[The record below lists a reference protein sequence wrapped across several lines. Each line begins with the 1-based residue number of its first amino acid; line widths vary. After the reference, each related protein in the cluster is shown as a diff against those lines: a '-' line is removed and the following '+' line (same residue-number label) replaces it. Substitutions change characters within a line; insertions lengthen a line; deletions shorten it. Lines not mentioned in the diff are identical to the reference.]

1 MTNNEYIFSYKSRDL
16 NRPNVILYGMEELQ
30 LLKVEVEVL
39 QEVNISNER
48 YNFIESIK
56 NIDEKDLTEDII
68 KERDRIIPE
77 DFCVYYKI
85 YPHTTIMYDNL
96 SCFLNEH
103 TEISNDFNKFEEFKK
118 DIHLLETLDEY
129 LLNNISETGNL
140 TYQDMIQYHVKLKEM
155 IENVFNVISERYG
168 LEYTGKNDNWDIPE
182 PQNQIEEFMKTL
194 IEKTK

>member
-16 NRPNVILYGMEELQ
+16 NRPNVLLYGMEEIP
-30 LLKVEVEVL
+30 LLNVQVEIL

-48 YNFIESIK
+48 LQFLESIK
-56 NIDEKDLTEDII
+56 NLKEEELTEDII

-85 YPHTTIMYDNL
+85 YPHTNIMYDNL
-96 SCFLNEH
+96 SCFLNEN

-129 LLNNISETGNL
+129 LLNNISETGNF
-140 TYQDMIQYHVKLKEM
+140 TYQDMLEYHVKLKEM
-155 IENVFNVISERYG
+155 LENVFNIISERYG

-194 IEKTK
+194 IENTK

>member
-140 TYQDMIQYHVKLKEM
+140 TYQDMVEYHVKLKEM
-155 IENVFNVISERYG
+155 IENVFNIISERYG
-168 LEYTGKNDNWDIPE
+168 LEYTGKNDNWDIPT

-194 IEKTK
+194 IENTK

>member
-30 LLKVEVEVL
+30 LFKVEVEVL

-48 YNFIESIK
+48 YNFIESLK

-155 IENVFNVISERYG
+155 IENVFNIISERYG
-168 LEYTGKNDNWDIPE
+168 LEYTGKNDNWYIPE

-194 IEKTK
+194 IENTK